1 MYMSIPQLEQLLKD
15 RQASAL
21 NSARTVGTNAGR
33 KIIAPR
39 GTRVRIPGF

>member
-21 NSARTVGTNAGR
+21 NSARSVANRSARKPTAHRGR
-33 KIIAPR
+33 
-39 GTRVRIPGF
+39 RVRVVIS